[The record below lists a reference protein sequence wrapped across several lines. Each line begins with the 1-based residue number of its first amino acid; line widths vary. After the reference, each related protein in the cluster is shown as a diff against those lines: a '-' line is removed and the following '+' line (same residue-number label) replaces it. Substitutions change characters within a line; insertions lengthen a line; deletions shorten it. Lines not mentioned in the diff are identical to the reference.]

1 MHSFARHHSESGE
14 ASAKET
20 KGLILN
26 FGWRYDL
33 MGWFCNGATLIV
45 MPLHHSDLCGAWSR
59 YWRWQCHV
67 L

>member
-1 MHSFARHHSESGE
+1 MHSFARHYSESGE

-33 MGWFCNGATLIV
+33 MGWFCNGG
-45 MPLHHSDLCGAWSR
+45 HSL
-59 YWRWQCHV
+59 
-67 L
+67 